1 MWTPVY
7 ISPLFEMAVYLGM
20 FVLTIAVLYYTFIV
34 GRKQLDL
41 GKKEEIVLYGRN
53 TKPVAGK
60 Y

>member
-1 MWTPVY
+1 MMDPVY
-7 ISPLFEMAVYLGM
+7 ISPLFVMAVYIGM
-20 FVLTIAVLYYTFIV
+20 IVLTIAVLYYTFIV

-41 GKKEEIVLYGRN
+41 GKEEEIVIYGRN

>member
-1 MWTPVY
+1 MPVY

-41 GKKEEIVLYGRN
+41 GKGEEIVLYGRN